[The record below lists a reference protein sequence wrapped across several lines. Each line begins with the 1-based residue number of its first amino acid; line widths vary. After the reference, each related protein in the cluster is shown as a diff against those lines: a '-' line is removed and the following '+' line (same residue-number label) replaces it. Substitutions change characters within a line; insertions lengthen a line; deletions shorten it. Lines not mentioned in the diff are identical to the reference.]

1 MRFFWAA
8 PLHTLNDDGAAITA
22 AHSNRAASSRPIST
36 SWPRLRL
43 PRPKSSID
51 NICFSVGAP
60 HALDLFLVGCIIAI
74 ACVLTFAVLRDEEV
88 EDVFEDGTV
97 LHTLIS
103 AAPLYDGQGRVRG
116 AVHFQDRPH
125 VSQAI
130 APTPC

>member
-1 MRFFWAA
+1 MDSATGAAADAAAHFLPRTPNPNLSKTAPAGAA
-8 PLHTLNDDGAAITA
+8 PSHFRVCRNGVEIPTDQLPVQ
-22 AHSNRAASSRPIST
+22 RAARGE
-36 SWPRLRL
+36 
-43 PRPKSSID
+43 
-51 NICFSVGAP
+51 SV
-60 HALDLFLVGCIIAI
+60 
-74 ACVLTFAVLRDEEV
+74 RDEEV

-97 LHTLIS
+97 LHTLMS